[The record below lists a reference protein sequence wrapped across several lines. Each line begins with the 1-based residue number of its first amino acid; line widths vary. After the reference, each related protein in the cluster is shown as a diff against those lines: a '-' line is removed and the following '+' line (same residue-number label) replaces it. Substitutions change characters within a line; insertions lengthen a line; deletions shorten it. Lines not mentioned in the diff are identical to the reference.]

1 MEYSP
6 TPLSPSVMH
15 QMHPPKQPR
24 PLPAHMPQLNTRSPF
39 HQWRAAPTRSVLT
52 STAAGPVPAHPATV
66 FTPAAHVKTKDMPPH
81 PAPAP
86 PASGGSALQ
95 IATRRLG
102 SPLRKSKPTSTPL
115 NTVRFHTLLPSSEL
129 CWTRCAWK
137 PVSQTTNR
145 RTSASSSASCHA
157 APRPRNANSITSW
170 GNSPLRRASSY
181 QAEHLR
187 GAYGISTRGLAAPS
201 PISVSL

>member
-15 QMHPPKQPR
+15 QMHAPKQPR

-39 HQWRAAPTRSVLT
+39 HQWRAAPAKSVLT

-95 IATRRLG
+95 IATRRLR
-102 SPLRKSKPTSTPL
+102 SPLRKSQPTSTPL

-129 CWTRCAWK
+129 CLTRCAWK
-137 PVSQTTNR
+137 PVSRTTNR